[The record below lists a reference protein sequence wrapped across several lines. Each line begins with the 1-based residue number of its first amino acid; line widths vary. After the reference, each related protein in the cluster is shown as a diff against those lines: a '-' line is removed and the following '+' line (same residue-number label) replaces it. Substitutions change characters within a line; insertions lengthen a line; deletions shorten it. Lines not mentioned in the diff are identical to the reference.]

1 MLVTEDRSNRLEI
14 QPGSGAIDQ
23 TLKDG
28 FQIPTTPEQEVPAVL
43 GLIDRERVLAVH
55 LLLFGHIQGQTETLG
70 EPTPQD
76 LLQAPYRAGLAQGIC
91 DPVQVCDIV
100 PIGETVALLGEADSL
115 PRCLVGHIFMA
126 VENNQ
131 PRPEAVVLGR
141 PPEGA
146 DYVRL
151 PPLGAWSWSGPS
163 FLPGTGRGFSV
174 DDDFQAYPLSC
185 ESLPKP

>member
-1 MLVTEDRSNRLEI
+1 MHAGSLEALRVTRPEAVDLE
-14 QPGSGAIDQ
+14 
-23 TLKDG
+23 
-28 FQIPTTPEQEVPAVL
+28 
-43 GLIDRERVLAVH
+43 R
-55 LLLFGHIQGQTETLG
+55 
-70 EPTPQD
+70 
-76 LLQAPYRAGLAQGIC
+76 
-91 DPVQVCDIV
+91 
-100 PIGETVALLGEADSL
+100 
-115 PRCLVGHIFMA
+115 
-126 VENNQ
+126 NNQ

>member
-1 MLVTEDRSNRLEI
+1 M
-14 QPGSGAIDQ
+14 
-23 TLKDG
+23 
-28 FQIPTTPEQEVPAVL
+28 TTFDKVRN
-43 GLIDRERVLAVH
+43 LIDCAADHAKTWQGRSAAESITLATGYAEPGYDEPESGVIA
-55 LLLFGHIQGQTETLG
+55 FGNW
-70 EPTPQD
+70 
-76 LLQAPYRAGLAQGIC
+76 
-91 DPVQVCDIV
+91 
-100 PIGETVALLGEADSL
+100 
-115 PRCLVGHIFMA
+115 
-126 VENNQ
+126 NNQ

>member
-1 MLVTEDRSNRLEI
+1 MAAGPAADR
-14 QPGSGAIDQ
+14 
-23 TLKDG
+23 
-28 FQIPTTPEQEVPAVL
+28 
-43 GLIDRERVLAVH
+43 
-55 LLLFGHIQGQTETLG
+55 
-70 EPTPQD
+70 
-76 LLQAPYRAGLAQGIC
+76 
-91 DPVQVCDIV
+91 
-100 PIGETVALLGEADSL
+100 L
-115 PRCLVGHIFMA
+115 PNSWSSRS
-126 VENNQ
+126 NNQ

>member
-1 MLVTEDRSNRLEI
+1 MDRLIEDLAEGGMTEPIRL
-14 QPGSGAIDQ
+14 Q
-23 TLKDG
+23 
-28 FQIPTTPEQEVPAVL
+28 
-43 GLIDRERVLAVH
+43 
-55 LLLFGHIQGQTETLG
+55 
-70 EPTPQD
+70 
-76 LLQAPYRAGLAQGIC
+76 
-91 DPVQVCDIV
+91 
-100 PIGETVALLGEADSL
+100 
-115 PRCLVGHIFMA
+115 
-126 VENNQ
+126 NNQ

>member
-1 MLVTEDRSNRLEI
+1 MGFLGKCRFIEKNPKKIEDLRK
-14 QPGSGAIDQ
+14 
-23 TLKDG
+23 LKQEFPNKD
-28 FQIPTTPEQEVPAVL
+28 IRVEQGDA
-43 GLIDRERVLAVH
+43 
-55 LLLFGHIQGQTETLG
+55 
-70 EPTPQD
+70 
-76 LLQAPYRAGLAQGIC
+76 
-91 DPVQVCDIV
+91 
-100 PIGETVALLGEADSL
+100 
-115 PRCLVGHIFMA
+115 
-126 VENNQ
+126 NNQ

>member
-1 MLVTEDRSNRLEI
+1 MAILSCHVSIKLPPKISDGQAFPISFSN
-14 QPGSGAIDQ
+14 
-23 TLKDG
+23 
-28 FQIPTTPEQEVPAVL
+28 
-43 GLIDRERVLAVH
+43 
-55 LLLFGHIQGQTETLG
+55 
-70 EPTPQD
+70 
-76 LLQAPYRAGLAQGIC
+76 
-91 DPVQVCDIV
+91 VC
-100 PIGETVALLGEADSL
+100 A
-115 PRCLVGHIFMA
+115 
-126 VENNQ
+126 NNQ

>member
-1 MLVTEDRSNRLEI
+1 MAREIDERAPITREPQLERTV
-14 QPGSGAIDQ
+14 GH
-23 TLKDG
+23 
-28 FQIPTTPEQEVPAVL
+28 
-43 GLIDRERVLAVH
+43 RERGGDILGDGRPNVL
-55 LLLFGHIQGQTETLG
+55 I
-70 EPTPQD
+70 
-76 LLQAPYRAGLAQGIC
+76 
-91 DPVQVCDIV
+91 PVVRREV
-100 PIGETVALLGEADSL
+100 FL
-115 PRCLVGHIFMA
+115 
-126 VENNQ
+126 NNQ

>member
-1 MLVTEDRSNRLEI
+1 M
-14 QPGSGAIDQ
+14 
-23 TLKDG
+23 G
-28 FQIPTTPEQEVPAVL
+28 FLGKCSVRGLRTIPQISRGEL
-43 GLIDRERVLAVH
+43 GTVKGKPKR
-55 LLLFGHIQGQTETLG
+55 FW
-70 EPTPQD
+70 
-76 LLQAPYRAGLAQGIC
+76 LQI
-91 DPVQVCDIV
+91 
-100 PIGETVALLGEADSL
+100 
-115 PRCLVGHIFMA
+115 A
-126 VENNQ
+126 VEIAVKSFSINNQ

>member
-1 MLVTEDRSNRLEI
+1 MDNVTNLLEKCQDKPDLV
-14 QPGSGAIDQ
+14 
-23 TLKDG
+23 
-28 FQIPTTPEQEVPAVL
+28 
-43 GLIDRERVLAVH
+43 
-55 LLLFGHIQGQTETLG
+55 
-70 EPTPQD
+70 
-76 LLQAPYRAGLAQGIC
+76 
-91 DPVQVCDIV
+91 
-100 PIGETVALLGEADSL
+100 
-115 PRCLVGHIFMA
+115 
-126 VENNQ
+126 NNQ

>member
-1 MLVTEDRSNRLEI
+1 MVAPLAGTA
-14 QPGSGAIDQ
+14 GSRAA
-23 TLKDG
+23 
-28 FQIPTTPEQEVPAVL
+28 TT
-43 GLIDRERVLAVH
+43 
-55 LLLFGHIQGQTETLG
+55 
-70 EPTPQD
+70 
-76 LLQAPYRAGLAQGIC
+76 
-91 DPVQVCDIV
+91 
-100 PIGETVALLGEADSL
+100 IGEMFVILKSAPG
-115 PRCLVGHIFMA
+115 
-126 VENNQ
+126 NNQ

>member
-1 MLVTEDRSNRLEI
+1 MSVHHYCFPCIKRSSRFLR
-14 QPGSGAIDQ
+14 
-23 TLKDG
+23 
-28 FQIPTTPEQEVPAVL
+28 VL
-43 GLIDRERVLAVH
+43 G
-55 LLLFGHIQGQTETLG
+55 
-70 EPTPQD
+70 
-76 LLQAPYRAGLAQGIC
+76 
-91 DPVQVCDIV
+91 DI
-100 PIGETVALLGEADSL
+100 A
-115 PRCLVGHIFMA
+115 
-126 VENNQ
+126 NNQ

>member
-1 MLVTEDRSNRLEI
+1 MAVKMAPRS
-14 QPGSGAIDQ
+14 GSA
-23 TLKDG
+23 
-28 FQIPTTPEQEVPAVL
+28 TTPTRPAT
-43 GLIDRERVLAVH
+43 AAASCS
-55 LLLFGHIQGQTETLG
+55 T
-70 EPTPQD
+70 
-76 LLQAPYRAGLAQGIC
+76 
-91 DPVQVCDIV
+91 
-100 PIGETVALLGEADSL
+100 
-115 PRCLVGHIFMA
+115 
-126 VENNQ
+126 NNQ

-185 ESLPKP
+185 ESLPKPSREWDKHAGSLEALRVTRPEAVVLAG

>member
-1 MLVTEDRSNRLEI
+1 MLERS
-14 QPGSGAIDQ
+14 
-23 TLKDG
+23 G
-28 FQIPTTPEQEVPAVL
+28 FVGI
-43 GLIDRERVLAVH
+43 RV
-55 LLLFGHIQGQTETLG
+55 FGHLDDPALTEIR
-70 EPTPQD
+70 EFFD
-76 LLQAPYRAGLAQGIC
+76 K
-91 DPVQVCDIV
+91 
-100 PIGETVALLGEADSL
+100 
-115 PRCLVGHIFMA
+115 
-126 VENNQ
+126 NNQ

>member
-1 MLVTEDRSNRLEI
+1 MSTLSSRGTLRRD
-14 QPGSGAIDQ
+14 DQ
-23 TLKDG
+23 QKTD
-28 FQIPTTPEQEVPAVL
+28 
-43 GLIDRERVLAVH
+43 LIES
-55 LLLFGHIQGQTETLG
+55 I
-70 EPTPQD
+70 
-76 LLQAPYRAGLAQGIC
+76 
-91 DPVQVCDIV
+91 
-100 PIGETVALLGEADSL
+100 LLGIPIPPIFVAQRTDGVWDVIDGLQRLGTILQFVGVKKDEA
-115 PRCLVGHIFMA
+115 G
-126 VENNQ
+126 NNQ

>member
-1 MLVTEDRSNRLEI
+1 MSRSRDG
-14 QPGSGAIDQ
+14 PRDF
-23 TLKDG
+23 LKG
-28 FQIPTTPEQEVPAVL
+28 Y
-43 GLIDRERVLAVH
+43 
-55 LLLFGHIQGQTETLG
+55 QGY
-70 EPTPQD
+70 
-76 LLQAPYRAGLAQGIC
+76 LQADAFGGYDGIYTDGQVVEVGCNAHARRKFIEAQKTDLARATAALAFYRELYVIERAIKEEIAKTA
-91 DPVQVCDIV
+91 P
-100 PIGETVALLGEADSL
+100 
-115 PRCLVGHIFMA
+115 
-126 VENNQ
+126 ENNQ

>member
-1 MLVTEDRSNRLEI
+1 MTRRDNITRW
-14 QPGSGAIDQ
+14 
-23 TLKDG
+23 
-28 FQIPTTPEQEVPAVL
+28 
-43 GLIDRERVLAVH
+43 
-55 LLLFGHIQGQTETLG
+55 
-70 EPTPQD
+70 
-76 LLQAPYRAGLAQGIC
+76 RAKEL
-91 DPVQVCDIV
+91 
-100 PIGETVALLGEADSL
+100 SK
-115 PRCLVGHIFMA
+115 
-126 VENNQ
+126 NNQ

>member
-1 MLVTEDRSNRLEI
+1 MESIPCVENKRNGMNSVLQGSAHGASD
-14 QPGSGAIDQ
+14 PGCDGLGRGQELGRDWYESCKP
-23 TLKDG
+23 LKKK
-28 FQIPTTPEQEVPAVL
+28 
-43 GLIDRERVLAVH
+43 
-55 LLLFGHIQGQTETLG
+55 
-70 EPTPQD
+70 
-76 LLQAPYRAGLAQGIC
+76 
-91 DPVQVCDIV
+91 
-100 PIGETVALLGEADSL
+100 
-115 PRCLVGHIFMA
+115 
-126 VENNQ
+126 NNQ

>member
-1 MLVTEDRSNRLEI
+1 MIYVLNPLVVAPDGEWEAWRFANWI
-14 QPGSGAIDQ
+14 PGA
-23 TLKDG
+23 
-28 FQIPTTPEQEVPAVL
+28 
-43 GLIDRERVLAVH
+43 ERFPSFE
-55 LLLFGHIQGQTETLG
+55 LLMRAEHALFL
-70 EPTPQD
+70 
-76 LLQAPYRAGLAQGIC
+76 
-91 DPVQVCDIV
+91 
-100 PIGETVALLGEADSL
+100 
-115 PRCLVGHIFMA
+115 
-126 VENNQ
+126 NNQ

>member
-1 MLVTEDRSNRLEI
+1 MRKRRRSRPRPQPDRSL
-14 QPGSGAIDQ
+14 
-23 TLKDG
+23 TL
-28 FQIPTTPEQEVPAVL
+28 TP
-43 GLIDRERVLAVH
+43 I
-55 LLLFGHIQGQTETLG
+55 LLDCPECQHRT
-70 EPTPQD
+70 
-76 LLQAPYRAGLAQGIC
+76 YAGY
-91 DPVQVCDIV
+91 
-100 PIGETVALLGEADSL
+100 
-115 PRCLVGHIFMA
+115 
-126 VENNQ
+126 NNQ

>member
-1 MLVTEDRSNRLEI
+1 MRGYLLMGTRATDGGGRKNHGKPASPPTEL
-14 QPGSGAIDQ
+14 GA
-23 TLKDG
+23 
-28 FQIPTTPEQEVPAVL
+28 
-43 GLIDRERVLAVH
+43 
-55 LLLFGHIQGQTETLG
+55 
-70 EPTPQD
+70 
-76 LLQAPYRAGLAQGIC
+76 
-91 DPVQVCDIV
+91 
-100 PIGETVALLGEADSL
+100 
-115 PRCLVGHIFMA
+115 
-126 VENNQ
+126 NNQ

>member
-1 MLVTEDRSNRLEI
+1 MIEEWITIRAQRAVTGGFRS
-14 QPGSGAIDQ
+14 GSGADDDQ
-23 TLKDG
+23 RSRESAG
-28 FQIPTTPEQEVPAVL
+28 HEQRYL
-43 GLIDRERVLAVH
+43 SGN
-55 LLLFGHIQGQTETLG
+55 LFGIPRRNGTVTE
-70 EPTPQD
+70 
-76 LLQAPYRAGLAQGIC
+76 AGRQC
-91 DPVQVCDIV
+91 
-100 PIGETVALLGEADSL
+100 
-115 PRCLVGHIFMA
+115 
-126 VENNQ
+126 NNQ